1 MHDIS
6 VDELHSMSIGE
17 LELVSKR
24 INDEMLRRRNEERS
38 KKINAF
44 QRAWTELKKA
54 GIRISYC
61 EDCEDDIIH
70 LDFWDGFN
78 FD

>member
-6 VDELHSMSIGE
+6 VNDLRSMSIGE

-24 INDEMLRRRNEERS
+24 INDEMLRRRNEERE

-44 QRAWTELKKA
+44 QRAWNELKDA

-61 EDCEDDIIH
+61 EDYEDDIIH
-70 LDFWDGFN
+70 LDYWDGFN